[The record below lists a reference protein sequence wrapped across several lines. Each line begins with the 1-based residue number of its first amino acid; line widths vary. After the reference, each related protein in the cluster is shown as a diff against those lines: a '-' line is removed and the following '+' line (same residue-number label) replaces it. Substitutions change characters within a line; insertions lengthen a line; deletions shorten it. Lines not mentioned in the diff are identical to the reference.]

1 VNASRAQVKIA
12 WSFYQVA
19 TLIPAVYHVQLPA
32 QVNDVLET
40 FRVTLDLDAW
50 NVHMSCYGM
59 SGIYSQIV
67 FLMVWPIVGICSSP
81 IIGLAIALMFKQTTP
96 RELWALGRR
105 RGEKSFTDIVV
116 LRYCVP
122 MALLVLFFAFPP
134 VTSLAFRIIE
144 DCTTFTDEVGDSQRF
159 LVSYRKHYAV
169 ACPSDELSAARSLAW
184 GAIMLYPVGVVVLS
198 AWLLYLGRQ
207 TLLLEGES
215 TPYTRSIAFLHAYAA
230 YELSNPDES
239 RFEPYLA
246 SLRTH

>member
-1 VNASRAQVKIA
+1 MCARCKRNALRAQVKIA

-19 TLIPAVYHVQLPA
+19 TLIPAVYQVQLPA
-32 QVNDVLET
+32 QVNDALET
-40 FRVTLDLDAW
+40 FRFTLEMDAW
-50 NVHMSCYGM
+50 NVQMSCYGM
-59 SGIYSQIV
+59 SGIYSQIA
-67 FLMVWPIVGICSSP
+67 FLMVWPIVGMCSSP
-81 IIGLAIALMFKQTTP
+81 AVGLAIALMFKQTTP

-122 MALLVLFFAFPP
+122 MALLILFFAFPP
-134 VTSLAFRIIE
+134 VTSLAFRVFE
-144 DCTTFTDEVGDSQRF
+144 ECTTFTDEVGDTQRF

-169 ACPSDELSAARSLAW
+169 ACPSDELSAAQSLAT
-184 GAIMLYPVGVVVLS
+184 GAIMFYPVGVVVLS

-230 YELSNPDES
+230 
-239 RFEPYLA
+239 
-246 SLRTH
+246 